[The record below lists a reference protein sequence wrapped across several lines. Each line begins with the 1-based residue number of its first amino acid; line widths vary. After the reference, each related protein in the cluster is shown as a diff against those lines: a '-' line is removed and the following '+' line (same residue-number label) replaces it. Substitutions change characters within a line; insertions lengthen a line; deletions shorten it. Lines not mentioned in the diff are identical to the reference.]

1 MLPVPALHPDPTPL
15 FTVVMPCFRARE
27 TIGVA
32 VRSVLTQTE
41 PSFEL
46 LIVDDGSPDDS
57 AAVALAAAAGDPRV
71 RILVQENKGP
81 AAARNH
87 GAADGIGT
95 LVAFLDSDDRWADD
109 LLARHRTRFAMEPC
123 LGVSFART
131 RFYDAAMAQP
141 GRMSAHV
148 DRLTLSHV
156 LGENP
161 VCTTSNIVARRSVLD
176 SVGGFDL
183 TMKHAEDQEWLVR
196 VLAITAWEIRGI
208 DAALVDYRMSAA
220 GLSADLGAMQAGW
233 EAMIERAR
241 GYARAKIGAAEPGA
255 RALFHRYLARR
266 ALRTGQGSSE
276 ALNHMLLA
284 LRYSP
289 IALIAGGLRRS
300 LMTAAGALAC
310 ATLPAGVVRA
320 TISR

>member
-1 MLPVPALHPDPTPL
+1 
-15 FTVVMPCFRARE
+15 
-27 TIGVA
+27 
-32 VRSVLTQTE
+32 
-41 PSFEL
+41 
-46 LIVDDGSPDDS
+46 
-57 AAVALAAAAGDPRV
+57 
-71 RILVQENKGP
+71 
-81 AAARNH
+81 
-87 GAADGIGT
+87 
-95 LVAFLDSDDRWADD
+95 
-109 LLARHRTRFAMEPC
+109 
-123 LGVSFART
+123 
-131 RFYDAAMAQP
+131 
-141 GRMSAHV
+141 
-148 DRLTLSHV
+148 
-156 LGENP
+156 
-161 VCTTSNIVARRSVLD
+161 
-176 SVGGFDL
+176 
-183 TMKHAEDQEWLVR
+183 
-196 VLAITAWEIRGI
+196 
-208 DAALVDYRMSAA
+208 MSAA